1 MTTVLFAT
9 NMYPT
14 PAAPYYGIFVRDQAE
29 ALRAR
34 GLDIELLFID
44 GRESKFAYARALAQI
59 VRRLRAGGVD
69 LIHCHHTFAAL
80 VAIAARRIARSRV
93 PLVFSFHEGEVFNPH
108 PDFAPRNWRALK
120 SFALRRAD
128 FVLPVERRMIAAV
141 LGTDSPRI
149 ACDVIP
155 AGIDLK
161 LFTPGDADEAREN
174 LDWPED
180 GPILFFPF
188 APGKHA
194 KRHDLVAAAYAI
206 IRREKPKTRLI
217 VGGSIRHE
225 QMADALRACDVLL
238 MISDYEA
245 SPTVVKEAFACERPV
260 VATDVGDI
268 RESYG
273 DLPGARI
280 VAPDPA
286 AIARGVQEA
295 FDCPQPFGGR
305 QRIETLGLD
314 LSRTAD
320 RIVGCYR
327 ELGVPTPARPKKS
340 QDLI

>member
-14 PAAPYYGIFVRDQAE
+14 PSAPYYGIFVHDQAE

-34 GLDIELLFID
+34 GLDVELLFIN
-44 GRESKFAYARALAQI
+44 GLESRFAYAAALAQC

-69 LIHCHHTFAAL
+69 LIHCHHTFAAA
-80 VAIAARRIARSRV
+80 VAILARRISGSRAPIV
-93 PLVFSFHEGEVFNPH
+93 LSFHEGEVFNPR
-108 PDFAPRNWRALK
+108 PDFRPRNWRGLK
-120 SFALRRAD
+120 AFALRRAD
-128 FVLPVERRMIAAV
+128 LVIPVERRMLAAV
-141 LGTDSPRI
+141 LGADSSSI
-149 ACDVIP
+149 VCDVIP

-161 LFTPGDADEAREN
+161 RFTPGDSDEARED

-225 QMADALRACDVLL
+225 QMTDALRACDVLL

-245 SPTVVKEAFACERPV
+245 SPTVVKEALACERPV

-268 RESYG
+268 REKYG
-273 DLPGARI
+273 DLAGVRI
-280 VAPDPA
+280 IAPEPA
-286 AIARGVQEA
+286 AIAQGIREA
-295 FDCPQPFGGR
+295 LEIREPFGGR
-305 QRIETLGLD
+305 RRVESLGLD
-314 LSRTAD
+314 LATTAG
-320 RIVGCYR
+320 RIIACYR
-327 ELGVPTPARPKKS
+327 KLGI
-340 QDLI
+340 QI